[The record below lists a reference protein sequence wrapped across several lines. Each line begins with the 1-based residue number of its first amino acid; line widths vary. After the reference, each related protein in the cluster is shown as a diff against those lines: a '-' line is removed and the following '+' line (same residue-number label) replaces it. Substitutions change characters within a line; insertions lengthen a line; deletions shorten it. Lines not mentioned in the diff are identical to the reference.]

1 MNWNG
6 TDSDNPKARRPY
18 KETKFPSRERSCFAA
33 EQRKRMASEVASTED
48 VLNALLE
55 YLVDPRLPFK
65 SSVLKEAP
73 TLSQQQSVAT
83 QLHAVVILYNYYQ
96 RKQNPQAQYLDLE
109 SFCKLAITLRP
120 ALMSY
125 MKFTDQSDPTAS
137 KDMNND
143 LSVAEKAI
151 QDACNISCAL
161 DALRDVPSIK
171 KWLISKVSVLLLDSK
186 KEACSLLYSSVTE
199 GVWSLL
205 EKSLELPTAE
215 IEGTVERKKRR
226 TSIRPVTVE
235 RNDDDSGFQQ
245 LAFSAVQDATGIPK
259 SDLVTLE
266 KHVVYSLTKEKTA
279 SCFYIMQCTKSI
291 NEDLQIPV
299 KEFLE
304 SLQGPLVKKSCGSWS
319 ATEGVEYFHL
329 LPYASILSNFFLS
342 LYCVYN
348 TYVHWPDQICIF
360 EELRWAGGEGKG
372 GIGRKLGANVRY
384 SPKRTTFGVP
394 DMHFDIFEES
404 DQPEEVILW
413 DYTGD
418 VSSLGGSNT
427 RSHKDIRDSCEKEIS
442 ESRISSSDQNLGNVS
457 IRTAVGSESACKE
470 ASALKGSQSVE
481 VKIEPT
487 EAKTPDESSEVFIG
501 TKSDHIGLEISEA
514 KNGDG
519 CHEKVGRSAVGQE
532 ATAVGGPHNIRESEE
547 TGTDNSVKTTE
558 VADLPGDNLNGVN
571 LKCLNDTSNKV
582 HHEKIR
588 DHEDSTVEEL
598 HGIIDHPKTPE
609 EKTEEPVKSTKGCED
624 NVYNDM
630 ELAGSHLEPMEVKI
644 DDGYH
649 LSSSPTRPQRMDVDA
664 CIPCSKNGNSSK
676 DGKLTKEVHHHQKKR
691 TRESDGEIIGRGII
705 HKAQRAAE
713 VKADEE
719 RDFSTISPNQNEISV
734 AHTGHVPC
742 KPESMD
748 IGDLKTV
755 LASKEEALTKSSLEV
770 LLHKRQK
777 LCHQQLKIRNEIAS
791 FDERIQRILDGGK
804 GSLALKLETV
814 LDFCDETCSRIELL
828 SKNTASN

>member
-1 MNWNG
+1 
-6 TDSDNPKARRPY
+6 
-18 KETKFPSRERSCFAA
+18 
-33 EQRKRMASEVASTED
+33 MASEVASTED

-151 QDACNISCAL
+151 QDACNISCTL

-186 KEACSLLYSSVTE
+186 KKACSLLYSSVTE

-266 KHVVYSLTKEKTA
+266 KHLVYSLTKEKTA

-329 LPYASILSNFFLS
+329 LPYASILSNFFL
-342 LYCVYN
+342 
-348 TYVHWPDQICIF
+348 
-360 EELRWAGGEGKG
+360 R
-372 GIGRKLGANVRY
+372 
-384 SPKRTTFGVP
+384 
-394 DMHFDIFEES
+394 
-404 DQPEEVILW
+404 
-413 DYTGD
+413 D

-691 TRESDGEIIGRGII
+691 TRESGGEIIGRGII

-814 LDFCDETCSRIELL
+814 LDFCDETCSKDRAAIQEHGQ
-828 SKNTASN
+828 

>member
-1 MNWNG
+1 
-6 TDSDNPKARRPY
+6 
-18 KETKFPSRERSCFAA
+18 
-33 EQRKRMASEVASTED
+33 MASEVASTED

-266 KHVVYSLTKEKTA
+266 KHLVYSLTKEKTA

-329 LPYASILSNFFLS
+329 LPYASILSNFFL
-342 LYCVYN
+342 
-348 TYVHWPDQICIF
+348 
-360 EELRWAGGEGKG
+360 R
-372 GIGRKLGANVRY
+372 
-384 SPKRTTFGVP
+384 
-394 DMHFDIFEES
+394 
-404 DQPEEVILW
+404 
-413 DYTGD
+413 D

-691 TRESDGEIIGRGII
+691 TRESGGEIIGRGII

-814 LDFCDETCSRIELL
+814 LDFCDETCSKDRAAIQEHGQ
-828 SKNTASN
+828 

>member
-1 MNWNG
+1 
-6 TDSDNPKARRPY
+6 
-18 KETKFPSRERSCFAA
+18 
-33 EQRKRMASEVASTED
+33 MASEVASTED

-329 LPYASILSNFFLS
+329 LPYASILSNFFL
-342 LYCVYN
+342 
-348 TYVHWPDQICIF
+348 
-360 EELRWAGGEGKG
+360 R
-372 GIGRKLGANVRY
+372 
-384 SPKRTTFGVP
+384 
-394 DMHFDIFEES
+394 
-404 DQPEEVILW
+404 
-413 DYTGD
+413 D

-588 DHEDSTVEEL
+588 DHEESTVEEL

>member
-1 MNWNG
+1 
-6 TDSDNPKARRPY
+6 
-18 KETKFPSRERSCFAA
+18 
-33 EQRKRMASEVASTED
+33 MASEVASTED

-83 QLHAVVILYNYYQ
+83 QLHAVVILYNYFQ

-161 DALRDVPSIK
+161 DASRDVPSIK

-226 TSIRPVTVE
+226 TSIRQVTVE
-235 RNDDDSGFQQ
+235 QNDDDSGFQQ

-329 LPYASILSNFFLS
+329 LPYASILSNFFL
-342 LYCVYN
+342 
-348 TYVHWPDQICIF
+348 
-360 EELRWAGGEGKG
+360 R
-372 GIGRKLGANVRY
+372 
-384 SPKRTTFGVP
+384 
-394 DMHFDIFEES
+394 
-404 DQPEEVILW
+404 
-413 DYTGD
+413 D

-427 RSHKDIRDSCEKEIS
+427 RSHKDIRDSREKEIS

-487 EAKTPDESSEVFIG
+487 EAKTPDESSEAFIG

-519 CHEKVGRSAVGQE
+519 CHEKVGHSAVGQE

-558 VADLPGDNLNGVN
+558 AADLPGDNLNGVN
-571 LKCLNDTSNKV
+571 LKCLNDTSNMV

-588 DHEDSTVEEL
+588 DHEYSTVEEL
-598 HGIIDHPKTPE
+598 HAIVDHPKTPE

-649 LSSSPTRPQRMDVDA
+649 FSSFPTRPQRMDVDA

-691 TRESDGEIIGRGII
+691 TRESGGEIIGRGII

-755 LASKEEALTKSSLEV
+755 LASKEEALTKCSLEV

-814 LDFCDETCSRIELL
+814 LDFCDETCSKDRAAIQEHGQ
-828 SKNTASN
+828 